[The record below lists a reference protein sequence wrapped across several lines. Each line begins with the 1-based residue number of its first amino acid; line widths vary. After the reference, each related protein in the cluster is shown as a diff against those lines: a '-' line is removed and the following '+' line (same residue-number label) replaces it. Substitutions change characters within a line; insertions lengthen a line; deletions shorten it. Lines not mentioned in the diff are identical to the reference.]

1 MIHFIFL
8 AYVKALF
15 ATESETISPRL
26 TSSSKHF
33 PKCNFARE
41 IRHISFHISCIY
53 ESESQEFQA
62 GDMAFPCSQ
71 RDGSCNLRNKLTTT
85 NNEHRCYDTL
95 RRP

>member
-33 PKCNFARE
+33 PNVILPERSGIFHFTFPAYVKVNPRSFKLETWHSHARKGMGHV
-41 IRHISFHISCIY
+41 I
-53 ESESQEFQA
+53 
-62 GDMAFPCSQ
+62 
-71 RDGSCNLRNKLTTT
+71 
-85 NNEHRCYDTL
+85 
-95 RRP
+95 